1 MVRMWRCFSLEY
13 VKVELLAV
21 IAVCLVIIV
30 FQNFFPTKRRVRVVG
45 SVSVDNTVDVNV
57 DNTVDVNLE
66 AINGYSNVFYNNPR
80 RGEEDKYYRIPV
92 CEW

>member
-1 MVRMWRCFSLEY
+1 MVRMWKCFSPEY
-13 VKVELLAV
+13 VKVGLLAV

-30 FQNFFPTKRRVRVVG
+30 FQNFFPTERRVRGHG
-45 SVSVDNTVDVNV
+45 SVSVDNIVDVSV

-80 RGEEDKYYRIPV
+80 RGEEDKYYLIPV